1 MKRLNGLSLVVA
13 LMSCVASF
21 AASAQAPTSY
31 RLTQIWKRLLDPG
44 HENDEFEVT
53 DINDKGQ
60 ISGYRIDS
68 PTTTGAFIWRN
79 GQFENVNPAADA
91 HFSWAF
97 GINDWSE
104 VAGFYVTLTSDGSQ
118 GYFWR
123 NGRAVPVAPNG
134 EPAQVIHLN
143 NRRQVVLRSE
153 TSGVNYI
160 WRRGQLTPL
169 GSSFLAQRIN
179 DRGAVVGT
187 SSSGG
192 SSVPVV
198 WQDGTLMPLGL
209 PQGVTSASGADI
221 NDHNTV
227 LVNASGGVP
236 HVWNDGQ
243 YTALPVLAGAAGT
256 LSLSINN
263 SGVAVGST
271 SIPQS
276 GDKATVWYG
285 QQVADLNT
293 LVRANDPLKPH
304 VRLEWALLVNDRG
317 EIVARGMDLRD
328 FEAERPAVNHYLL
341 TPID

>member
-1 MKRLNGLSLVVA
+1 MKRLNGLSLIVA
-13 LMSCVASF
+13 LMLCVVSF

-60 ISGYRIDS
+60 ISGYRIDT

-79 GQFENVNPAADA
+79 GQFQNVNPAPDA

-104 VAGFYVTLTSDGSQ
+104 VAGFYVTLTSDASHG
-118 GYFWR
+118 FLWR
-123 NGRAVPVAPNG
+123 NGRAVPVTADGQPTS
-134 EPAQVIHLN
+134 VIHLN
-143 NRRQVVLRSE
+143 NRRQLVVHAE
-153 TSGVNYI
+153 ASGLHYI

-169 GSSFLAQRIN
+169 ESAPGNFMPQRIN

-187 SSSGG
+187 SFSSGN
-192 SSVPVV
+192 SVPVV

-209 PQGVTSASGADI
+209 PQGATSASGRDI

-227 LVNASGGVP
+227 LVNASDGVP
-236 HVWNDGQ
+236 YVWNDGQ
-243 YTALPVLAGAAGT
+243 YTALPLLTGAAGT
-256 LSLSINN
+256 SSFSINN
-263 SGVAVGST
+263 SGVAVGS
-271 SIPQS
+271 SGIPQS
-276 GDKATVWYG
+276 SDTATVWYG

-293 LVRANDPLKPH
+293 LAACR
-304 VRLEWALLVNDRG
+304 
-317 EIVARGMDLRD
+317 
-328 FEAERPAVNHYLL
+328 
-341 TPID
+341 T